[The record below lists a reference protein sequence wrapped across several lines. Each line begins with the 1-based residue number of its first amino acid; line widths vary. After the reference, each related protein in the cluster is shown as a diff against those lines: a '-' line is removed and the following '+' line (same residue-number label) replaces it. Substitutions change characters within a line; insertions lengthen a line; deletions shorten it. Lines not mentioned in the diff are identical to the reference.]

1 MPIKGP
7 YFCLKLHLHIKGYVS
22 MMFKKVSEGGVT
34 LSFNAVIR
42 VSGEK
47 NEYCNLN
54 KQIGILI

>member
-22 MMFKKVSEGGVT
+22 MMFKRVSEGGVT

-42 VSGEK
+42 VSGGK